1 MPSFDDAVSGAFG
14 RRSADES
21 SLPQVKSSLPPVQA
35 VVEPPHDFH
44 GPERPP
50 PDPNMPTIVA
60 PRREDRPRPRGRPLG
75 SKKRHRDEGMVMGDG
90 GPKEGGGVPKK
101 KRTDPFSSPEERQEV
116 IDSLMRYQAAFPEVA
131 AMVPPDIGTDSYSL
145 DHLQFMLASVTQRI
159 NQKQELKILQTGL
172 ISTSMMVEFGS
183 TLVPGSPVKLKGFGA
198 SISTQIGI
206 FDDVLKQIACK
217 YGGNLPV
224 TVEMQLGMLLLR
236 VAGSTHMV
244 NAAQEKKEEG
254 QKGVV
259 EVKVEEGEHPQPSPS
274 SVPLEL

>member
-14 RRSADES
+14 RRAPVDGSEP
-21 SLPQVKSSLPPVQA
+21 SLLPPVKA
-35 VVEPPHDFH
+35 VVEPPHEFH

-50 PDPNMPTIVA
+50 PDEHMPTIIA
-60 PRREDRPRPRGRPLG
+60 PRREDQPQPRGRPPGL
-75 SKKRHRDEGMVMGDG
+75 KKQHCDEGPLRDG
-90 GPKEGGGVPKK
+90 EVREREPKK
-101 KRTDPFSSPEERQEV
+101 KRTDPFSSPEERKEV
-116 IDSLMRYQAAFPEVA
+116 IEALMRYQAAFPEVA
-131 AMVPPDIGTDSYSL
+131 AMVPPDVGTDTYSL

-183 TLVPGSPVKLKGFGA
+183 TLVPNNPVKLKGFGS
-198 SISTQIGI
+198 SITAQIGI

-236 VAGSTHMV
+236 VAGATHMA
-244 NAAQEKKEEG
+244 NAATEKKEAE
-254 QKGVV
+254 K
-259 EVKVEEGEHPQPSPS
+259 EVKIEEGVGEEPPPPPTS
-274 SVPLEL
+274 SSALEL